1 MGERGIPRLFNEVMI
16 PTIPDGMIAVRFHG
30 RLAFIPKMEEGEL
43 LVGKTKFTKRQVDA
57 LFILKFELKGEPM
70 GTSGS
75 IIY

>member
-1 MGERGIPRLFNEVMI
+1 MGERDRPRLFNEVMI
-16 PTIPDGMIAVRFHG
+16 PTIPDGMIAIRFHG
-30 RLAFIPKMEEGEL
+30 RLAFIPKREGGEP

-57 LFILKFELKGEPM
+57 LFTLKFELKGGPM